1 MVSRIASLRPP
12 LDRAFEQRPGLS
24 APREI
29 RIRSIVRDPVLNL
42 ASYNYYRYLNLDV
55 LGLPAG
61 TPHFEQVSVVQ
72 GLEFGAEN
80 RRTLSPCALRLIM
93 IATNIPRVHC
103 TGLMPWQIEI
113 YRLSGGLHVVQTP
126 EGQEAIEINHGHVP
140 RCDTILQ
147 CDGVRARLQAE
158 AFNFGYVSM

>member
-1 MVSRIASLRPP
+1 MASRIASLRPP

-61 TPHFEQVSVVQ
+61 TPH
-72 GLEFGAEN
+72 
-80 RRTLSPCALRLIM
+80 LS
-93 IATNIPRVHC
+93 
-103 TGLMPWQIEI
+103 
-113 YRLSGGLHVVQTP
+113 
-126 EGQEAIEINHGHVP
+126 
-140 RCDTILQ
+140 RCLLYK
-147 CDGVRARLQAE
+147 G
-158 AFNFGYVSM
+158 